1 MSYPR
6 IGGIILL
13 MLLSINQG
21 LIAKEGDELIGKPA
35 PEWGKLEWMQSE
47 PLKLNELEDKV
58 VLIRWWTETCPFCE
72 RSAPALNEFHEA
84 FGDKGLVV
92 IGMYHPKPPGPRR
105 QKALDK
111 AVKRLGFEF
120 PIALDM
126 GWKTLI
132 RYWLADYRHRWT
144 SVSFLIDKR
153 GKIRYIHPGGEYY
166 KGEGEARMEAQQDYH
181 ELTAMIEK
189 LLKEPSKKAGKV
201 TPAGGDKSP

>member
-1 MSYPR
+1 MRNLR
-6 IGGIILL
+6 IGGILLL

-21 LIAKEGDELIGKPA
+21 LIAKEGDELIGELA
-35 PEWGKLEWMQSE
+35 PKWGTLKWMNSQ

-58 VLIRWWTETCPFCE
+58 VLIRWWTDTCPFCS
-72 RSAPALNEFHEA
+72 RSAPALNEFHDTFKE
-84 FGDKGLVV
+84 KGLVV

-105 QKALDK
+105 QQALEK

-126 GWKTLI
+126 DWSRLR
-132 RYWLADYRHRWT
+132 RYWLANSRHRWT

-166 KGEGEARMEAQQDYH
+166 KGEDETQTEAQRDYD
-181 ELTAMIEK
+181 ELKGLIEK
-189 LLKEPSKKAGKV
+189 LIAEPSQSKV
-201 TPAGGDKSP
+201 KSSD